1 MPPAVKMPVL
11 STELSGKSLQVK
23 FYVKLGGVCC
33 LDELGTVRT
42 ESKLA
47 GHHPP
52 LRSAGPLLL
61 LQVSQEVHS
70 SEVRD
75 SWLCTLSLIS
85 RYCRSH
91 RRYWATAQRLGTH
104 DLTNCCC
111 SVTKSCPTLCNPMN
125 CSTPGSSI
133 LYYLPEFAQIHVHW
147 ISDAV

>member
-61 LQVSQEVHS
+61 LLWPALEWAVSRSCLPILFSHFLKFGEKGQRLPNRDIIYVHFLFLSYLKSYMHS
-70 SEVRD
+70 SSMEFTYF
-75 SWLCTLSLIS
+75 SSL
-85 RYCRSH
+85 
-91 RRYWATAQRLGTH
+91 GG
-104 DLTNCCC
+104 
-111 SVTKSCPTLCNPMN
+111 
-125 CSTPGSSI
+125 STTFHLASKICIFTVCYPK
-133 LYYLPEFAQIHVHW
+133 YLKC
-147 ISDAV
+147 